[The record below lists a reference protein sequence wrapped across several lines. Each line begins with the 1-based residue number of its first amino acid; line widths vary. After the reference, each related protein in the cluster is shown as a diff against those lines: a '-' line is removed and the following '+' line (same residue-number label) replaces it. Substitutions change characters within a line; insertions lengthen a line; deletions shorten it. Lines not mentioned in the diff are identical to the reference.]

1 MKFTEQ
7 QKHELLNTSKTFC
20 MLPWISI
27 NTSPT
32 GAAYPCCIAQHSH
45 KVGTVSE
52 SSMME
57 LINSDGMNKL
67 RLDMINGVPNSLC
80 ETCYR
85 HEEHGIKS
93 LRKSVNELKSAM
105 AFGKYFEEVIDE
117 TDDTG
122 KLTQFKMRY
131 FDIRLN
137 NICNMKCRTCNSGF
151 SSQWENEDAK
161 QGIKLVTIDKYQQ
174 SKYVEDILLH
184 IPHMDVAYFAGGEP
198 FITEEHYTM
207 LEEMIRLGRTDIRLR
222 YNSNISN
229 LKYKDKD
236 LLDLWSHF
244 TQKIELFASLDD
256 FGKRA
261 EYIRSGTVWE
271 QIEENFRRLKSI
283 SYVSM
288 QVSTVLSIFNFV
300 TITEFYNYL
309 IDNNL
314 YTPKDDTFMIYN
326 MVDPEYFT
334 VSVLPT
340 HLKRQGFEEITKLV
354 TKMHNMG
361 FQKHHLQQLIN
372 AKKWALSES
381 TWETHKEKFQ
391 SETNRVDA
399 LRNEK
404 FTEVFP
410 HLAELMQ

>member
-1 MKFTEQ
+1 MIKSIDN
-7 QKHELLNTSKTFC
+7 LLNTSKTFC

-32 GAAYPCCIAQHSH
+32 GAVVPCCIAQQSH
-45 KVGTVSE
+45 KVGDVNQ
-52 SSMME
+52 SS
-57 LINSDGMNKL
+57 LNDLVNSDGMKKL
-67 RLDMINGVPNSLC
+67 RLDMINGAPNPLC
-80 ETCYR
+80 STCYR

-93 LRKSVNELKSAM
+93 LRKSVNELKGAI
-105 AFGKYFEEVIDE
+105 AFGKYFDEVIDD

-122 KLTQFKMRY
+122 KLNQFKMRY

-137 NICNMKCRTCNSGF
+137 NICNMKCRTCNSGY

-161 QGIKLVTIDKYQQ
+161 QGKKVITVQAEQ
-174 SKYVEDILLH
+174 RSKYVEYILTH
-184 IPHMDVAYFAGGEP
+184 IPYMDIAYFAGGEP
-198 FITEEHYTM
+198 LITEEHYTM

-236 LLDLWSHF
+236 LLNIWSHF
-244 TQKIELFASLDD
+244 TQKIELFASIDD

-261 EYIRSGTVWE
+261 EYIRSGTNW
-271 QIEENFRRLKSI
+271 QQLEENFRKLKNVP
-283 SYVSM
+283 YVSM

-300 TITEFYNYL
+300 TISEFYNYL

-314 YTPKDDTFMIYN
+314 YTPRDDTFMIYN
-326 MVDPEYFT
+326 MVDPAYFT
-334 VSVLPT
+334 VSVLPA
-340 HLKRQGFEEITKLV
+340 HLKTQGFEAITKLI
-354 TKMHNMG
+354 TRMHGIG
-361 FQKHHLQQLIN
+361 FQKHHLQQLVN
-372 AKKWALSES
+372 AKKWALSDT
-381 TWETHKEKFQ
+381 TWQTHKEKFQ
-391 SETNRVDA
+391 SETNRLDL

-404 FTEVFP
+404 FVEVFP